1 VAKQPE
7 LIGDIIETYLNRSAI
22 LTLLK
27 RHDKSVETLYKALAH
42 IEKSEKYSNTKAE
55 RL

>member
-27 RHDKSVETLYKALAH
+27 RHDKSVETLYKSIAH
-42 IEKSEKYSNTKAE
+42 IEKSEKMSSSKSE
-55 RL
+55 RV